1 MEATVSQTIFQAAV
15 ALGALPR
22 NLRGT
27 SFAEPTAAWLLKIGK
42 FLRSTAA
49 GCRKQCFF
57 GSGKILAV
65 AAWRTKMAYD
75 FEIAPGI

>member
-1 MEATVSQTIFQAAV
+1 MEATVSQNTIQAAV
-15 ALGALPR
+15 AHRALPR

-27 SFAEPTAAWLLKIGK
+27 SFAEQAAPRLLKISY
-42 FLRSTAA
+42 FLRSTVA

-65 AAWRTKMAYD
+65 AAWRTKMAYA
-75 FEIAPGI
+75 FEIAPGG